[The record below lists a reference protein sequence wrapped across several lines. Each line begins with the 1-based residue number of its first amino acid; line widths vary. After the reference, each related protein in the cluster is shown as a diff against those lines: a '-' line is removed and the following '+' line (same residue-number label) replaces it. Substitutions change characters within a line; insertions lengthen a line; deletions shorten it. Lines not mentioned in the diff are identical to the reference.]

1 MLTVP
6 YLVGKAGLEPAM
18 SYEPDLQSGAVPIT
32 LYFPICAKKPEKMP
46 VLAFALALSSGVWII
61 FVTSRKWYGER
72 CRTRTGDQQLNRLL
86 LYLLS

>member
-46 VLAFALALSSGVWII
+46 VLAFALALSSGV
-61 FVTSRKWYGER
+61 FCKWFDAFYIPKR
-72 CRTRTGDQQLNRLL
+72 P
-86 LYLLS
+86 LLSTSP